1 MLKRIKKHFGLFSV
15 LCCILVFQVFK
26 AFPEWGESYYRRGI
40 YKIIRSFWTLLD
52 RISPIDAD
60 VIFLLFFGLMF
71 FLPIRRVGLF
81 HHGKRPFSVLRLGT
95 LITFFYIIWGFNYA
109 CPSFFEHLKI
119 DVSDTPIK
127 INTQKYLDQC
137 ELLHQSIEPELHYKS
152 TDLRQ
157 EEIDDLSELL
167 VTTLDQYHFFNHG
180 KANVRQLSKNGH
192 LRRLGI
198 AGIFMPFSGAG
209 NIDRSYTRH
218 QKLFTCTHELAHA
231 YGITD
236 EGEANLLAYLALM
249 NSPLEEHRFSAA
261 FTHLRYLLSTGDL
274 QEEEL
279 PSWAKGELEILRA
292 NAAMYPPF
300 FLEISQGVNDIYLK
314 ANGLDKGV
322 SSYLSFPQKLVY
334 IEHFLVS
341 EKPHSKNRPN

>member
-1 MLKRIKKHFGLFSV
+1 MLKRIKKHFGLFLV

-40 YKIIRSFWTLLD
+40 YKSIRSFWTFLD
-52 RISPIDAD
+52 RSAPIDAD
-60 VIFLLFFGLMF
+60 LCFLLFFGVMF
-71 FLPIRRVGLF
+71 FFPIRRLGLF
-81 HHGKRPFSVLRLGT
+81 HHGKRPFAVLRLGT
-95 LITFFYIIWGFNYA
+95 LIASFYIIWGFNYA

-119 DVSDTPIK
+119 EVSDAPVQID
-127 INTQKYLDQC
+127 TQNYLDQC
-137 ELLHQSIEPELHYKS
+137 EVLHKSIEPTFHYAS
-152 TDLRQ
+152 EDLPQ

-167 VTTLDQYHFFNHG
+167 VETLDQFHFFNHG
-180 KANVRQLSKNGH
+180 KANVRQLSESGI

-249 NSPLEEHRFSAA
+249 NSPSEEHRFSAA

-279 PSWAKGELEILRA
+279 PLWAKDELEILRA

-300 FLEISQGVNDIYLK
+300 FQEISQEMNNLYLK
-314 ANGLDKGV
+314 ANGLDEGV

-334 IEHFLVS
+334 IEHFSVS
-341 EKPHSKNRPN
+341 GKSHNKNRVN